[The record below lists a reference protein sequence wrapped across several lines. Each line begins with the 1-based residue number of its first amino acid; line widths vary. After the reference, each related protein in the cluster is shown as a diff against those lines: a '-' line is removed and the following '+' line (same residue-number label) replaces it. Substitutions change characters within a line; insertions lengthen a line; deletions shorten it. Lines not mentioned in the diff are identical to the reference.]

1 MDKANF
7 KDKIK
12 AYWQT
17 TKLFLGI
24 LFGLSILIGI
34 GILIGSYMQ
43 YSADKKKL
51 AEYPYEIMR
60 QEALLSYQEYKSKL
74 VKVVDNYIDSVA
86 PTSSLTGYAIVANCE
101 KYDLD
106 IKFVLAQGQ
115 IESKFGT
122 CGMASKTNS
131 VFNVGAYDNKTYEE
145 INGKYKYK
153 HPDYSIEP
161 YMQLLYKEYITAT
174 KTELDLM
181 AKYVTKNGQRYASNQ
196 DYEKQLLALF
206 QRIDSNTNITE
217 LQGEM
222 RRYKIISGQ

>member
-1 MDKANF
+1 MDKNTFKEKAKRFFEIFKNF
-7 KDKIK
+7 
-12 AYWQT
+12 
-17 TKLFLGI
+17 LVGMLI
-24 LFGLSILIGI
+24 LMFVLGI
-34 GILIGSYMQ
+34 GILIGTYRQHLSEQ
-43 YSADKKKL
+43 KKL

-74 VKVVDNYIDSVA
+74 VKVVDHYIDSVA
-86 PTSSLTGYAIVANCE
+86 PTSSLNGYAIVANCE

-131 VFNVGAYDNKTYEE
+131 VFNVGAYDNLTYEE
-145 INGKYKYK
+145 INGRYKYK

-196 DYEKQLLALF
+196 DYEKQLLALY
-206 QRIDSNTNITE
+206 QRIDNNTSITE